1 MRNVLVCLFLFS
13 KSAYFFRHIVYIV
26 FEEIRAVLLR
36 QSSMFTFTLFPKK
49 GDRGTVR
56 STFIFLYVKKTQCI
70 FRETW
75 GTSPPPPTHSS
86 FMIFFYVSVPYV
98 INVFIPIV
106 FKQVSLNLNTLGCNR
121 KSHKNYMYLI
131 QFNNGQYH

>member
-1 MRNVLVCLFLFS
+1 MRNVLVCLFIFS

-26 FEEIRAVLLR
+26 FEGIRAVLLR

-56 STFIFLYVKKTQCI
+56 STFIFLYVKKNNV
-70 FRETW
+70 FFEKRE
-75 GTSPPPPTHSS
+75 GPAPPPPHSS

-106 FKQVSLNLNTLGCNR
+106 FRQVSLNLNTLGCNR